1 MSPAPTS
8 PAPAPAVRICLA
20 DPAIR
25 AEQVDAIARTLP
37 PTWQLTHDPQDAAA
51 ILTENAAVTPA
62 MIAAAG
68 ASLRLLLR
76 LDTGHAPVPANLP
89 VPVIDLPNTA
99 LVGVAEHTIL
109 LMLALSRN
117 LLDVLARTRRAEWLP
132 DRSTPVLTDQRK
144 YTYNWIGVQNFGV
157 LYRKTLGIVGLGLI
171 GRAVAARAR
180 AFGMRVLYTQRHRL
194 DPSLEAHLGVT
205 FATLADL
212 LAASDFVSLHHR
224 FDDGSGGPAP
234 GPAPSAP
241 GPAPT
246 APGPDP
252 TAVGSAPTA
261 PGNDRQ
267 FGAAEFARMKPTACL
282 INTARGR
289 LVDEDALAAA
299 LRRGQIAGAGLDV
312 FRYEPLPP
320 DHPFFALPP
329 DRLLLTPHVAGAPL
343 AEAWQTIA
351 EELVERVQAALGG
364 RETHVP
370 PTIRN

>member
-1 MSPAPTS
+1 
-8 PAPAPAVRICLA
+8 
-20 DPAIR
+20 
-25 AEQVDAIARTLP
+25 VDALARTLP
-37 PTWQLTHDPQDAAA
+37 PTWQLTRDPQDAAA

-89 VPVIDLPNTA
+89 VPLVDLPNTA

-132 DRSTPVLTDQRK
+132 DRSTPLLTDQRK
-144 YTYNWIGVQNFGV
+144 YTYNWIGVQDFGV

-205 FATLADL
+205 FASLDDL

-234 GPAPSAP
+234 TAP

-246 APGPDP
+246 APGP
-252 TAVGSAPTA
+252 APTA

-289 LVDEDALAAA
+289 LVDEDALAEA
-299 LRRGQIAGAGLDV
+299 LRDGQIAGAGLDV

-329 DRLLLTPHVAGAPL
+329 GRLLLTPHVAGAPL

-364 RETHVP
+364 RATHVHP
-370 PTIRN
+370 LSAIEPRRDDHA